1 MYSDM
6 LIPLLAMGQPQAA
19 GQTPAPWY
27 FQMVPFVVLIVV
39 FYVAMIRPQQKKAKD
54 HARLMS
60 TLKSGDEV
68 LTSGGI
74 IGTVITVKDK
84 TITLRTADSKM
95 ELLKSAIAEV
105 TNRDNNS
112 KS

>member
-6 LIPLLAMGQPQAA
+6 LNPLLAMGQTPAA

-39 FYVAMIRPQQKKAKD
+39 FYVAMIRPQQKKAKE

-60 TLKSGDEV
+60 NLKSGDEV
-68 LTSGGI
+68 VTSGGVL
-74 IGTVITVKDK
+74 GTVITVKDRSV
-84 TITLRTADSKM
+84 TLRTADSKM

>member
-6 LIPLLAMGQPQAA
+6 LKSMLAMAPQPASGQQA
-19 GQTPAPWY
+19 APWY

-39 FYVAMIRPQQKKAKD
+39 FYIAMIRPQQKKAKE
-54 HARLMS
+54 HAKLMS
-60 TLKSGDEV
+60 GLKSGDEV
-68 LTSGGI
+68 LTNSGL
-74 IGTVITVKDK
+74 IGTIITVKERSV
-84 TITLRTADSKM
+84 TLRSADSKM
-95 ELLKSAIAEV
+95 EILKSAIAEI

>member
-1 MYSDM
+1 MYFDM
-6 LIPLLAMGQPQAA
+6 LNPLFAMGQPPAN

-39 FYVAMIRPQQKKAKD
+39 FYVAMIRPQQKKAKE

-60 TLKSGDEV
+60 SLKSGDEV
-68 LTSGGI
+68 VTSSGVL
-74 IGTVITVKDK
+74 GTIITVKER
-84 TITLRTADSKM
+84 TVTLRTADSKL
-95 ELLKSAIAEV
+95 ELLKSAIAEI